1 MTVDRLAPWAAPEP
15 ALRWPQDGLVFLVTA
30 VFVTL
35 SGAVAGLVWAA
46 VAPKLSVAGVVA
58 GHESPFRAQIGA
70 DVWFILVGASAGVLT
85 AAVALL
91 LRADGPAASAGL
103 GVGGIAA
110 AFVADRVGW
119 LTQHG
124 DLLDALRALNLDP
137 ANINLGL
144 LDFRVRALGVLVAW
158 PLAAIVVHTCAVA
171 IRGQRR

>member
-1 MTVDRLAPWAAPEP
+1 MTVDRLAPWATPEP
-15 ALRWPQDGLVFLVTA
+15 SLRWPQDGLVFLVTSLY
-30 VFVTL
+30 VTL
-35 SGAVAGLVWAA
+35 FGAVTGLVWAA

-70 DVWFILVGASAGVLT
+70 DVWFLLVGASAGVLT

-91 LRADGPAASAGL
+91 LGADGPSASAGL
-103 GVGGIAA
+103 GVGGFAA

-124 DLLDALRALNLDP
+124 DLLDALRALQLDP
-137 ANINLGL
+137 AHINLGL

-171 IRGQRR
+171 VRGRWR